1 MATSIFTDPRFLD
14 HLPGAGHPESP
25 ARLEAILT
33 DLAARPIAGTETRT
47 PRPATD
53 AEVEAVHSAQY
64 LAQIRALAGAT
75 VALDP
80 DTTMSPGS
88 YDAAMLAAG
97 AAVGAVEEVWSGR
110 AQNAFALV
118 RPPGHHA
125 EAQGAMGFCLLNNAA
140 IAAEAARRMGAERVI
155 AVDLSAP
162 PAPPRPRPR
171 HLLSTLARAAAVM
184 QAAMARHS
192 AAAADVRVAVVSPG
206 APGPSFRDYTRGE
219 LWRARG
225 AKAVQDARHAIA
237 QVIPEIGPEAW
248 VAPDAGP
255 IHVGGP
261 ETAPAVA
268 QPAAP

>member
-1 MATSIFTDPRFLD
+1 VVLEDGELARAVLASCSAPGL
-14 HLPGAGHPESP
+14 LPPVSWDG
-25 ARLEAILT
+25 
-33 DLAARPIAGTETRT
+33 
-47 PRPATD
+47 
-53 AEVEAVHSAQY
+53 
-64 LAQIRALAGAT
+64 RALVDG
-75 VALDP
+75 
-80 DTTMSPGS
+80 G
-88 YDAAMLAAG
+88 
-97 AAVGAVEEVWSGR
+97 
-110 AQNAFALV
+110 
-118 RPPGHHA
+118 
-125 EAQGAMGFCLLNNAA
+125 LL
-140 IAAEAARRMGAERVI
+140 EPVPVSAARRMGAERVI